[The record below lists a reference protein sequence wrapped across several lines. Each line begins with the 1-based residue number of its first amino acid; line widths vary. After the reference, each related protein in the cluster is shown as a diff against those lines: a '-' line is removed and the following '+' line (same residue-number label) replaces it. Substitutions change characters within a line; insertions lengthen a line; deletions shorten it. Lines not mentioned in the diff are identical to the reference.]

1 MLKGFD
7 AGDIISDQVMF
18 NPNTMT
24 EAQVQSFLNSM
35 VPTCQNVQYATGLP
49 CLKGYRQTT
58 QSRPADPMCHAY
70 TGASNETAAA
80 IIVKVGKACSINP
93 QVLLVLLQKEQ
104 GLITDTWPTSNEYRK
119 ATGYGC
125 PDSSNVT
132 CDATYNGF
140 FNQVYKAAWA
150 FQRYTMPAGT
160 GPGTDYYSVYS
171 AYPVGRAYPIL
182 YQDPYTDSSCGSK
195 SVVVKNK
202 ATHSLY
208 YYTPYTPNAAALAAG
223 FGSGDGCS
231 AYGNRNFFL
240 YFTQWFGSTHI
251 TVSGAIS
258 TYWTSHG
265 GANGALGAAT
275 ANAVTSTRNG
285 GGASQTFQHGT
296 VYTSKAGTFAI
307 TGALLNEYN
316 RRGGVGGSLQWPVA
330 DAARVTAN
338 GGGTMQRFGSGEL
351 YSSPAGTYAVRGDL
365 RTAYLA
371 QGGVTGA
378 LGFPTEIRAHAR
390 HRVGAALHRGHGL
403 LQPGHRGLRR
413 ATRRRRGIHRPQGS
427 DAACS
432 AGPSRPQAAA
442 PRPASA
448 APSRRSS
455 RAPSTCPPPVPP
467 P

>member
-1 MLKGFD
+1 MTRRSRLTALAAAIASGAALVAGLAGGVSSASATTSPSAILKGFD

-18 NPNTMT
+18 NPDTMT
-24 EAQVQSFLNSM
+24 QAQVQSFLNAQ

-49 CLKGYRQTT
+49 CLKDYRQTT

-171 AYPVGRAYPIL
+171 AYPVGQGL
-182 YQDPYTDSSCGSK
+182 SDPLPGPVHGPELRIEERRREEQGDAQPVLLHPVHARRSGTRGR
-195 SVVVKNK
+195 
-202 ATHSLY
+202 LR
-208 YYTPYTPNAAALAAG
+208 P
-223 FGSGDGCS
+223 GDGCS

-251 TVSGAIS
+251 TVSGAIA
-258 TYWTSHG
+258 TYWNGHG
-265 GANGALGAAT
+265 GACGALGAAT
-275 ANAVTSTRNG
+275 ANAVNTVANG
-285 GGASQTFQHGT
+285 GGTYQRFQHGMIF
-296 VYTSKAGTFAI
+296 TSKAGTF
-307 TGALLNEYN
+307 
-316 RRGGVGGSLQWPVA
+316 S
-330 DAARVTAN
+330 
-338 GGGTMQRFGSGEL
+338 
-351 YSSPAGTYAVRGDL
+351 
-365 RTAYLA
+365 
-371 QGGVTGA
+371 VTGA
-378 LGFPTEIRAHAR
+378 PAD
-390 HRVGAALHRGHGL
+390 RVQPPRGV
-403 LQPGHRGLRR
+403 
-413 ATRRRRGIHRPQGS
+413 
-427 DAACS
+427 S
-432 AGPSRPQAAA
+432 AGPWAGP
-442 PRPASA
+442 
-448 APSRRSS
+448 
-455 RAPSTCPPPVPP
+455 
-467 P
+467 